1 MLAFILENY
10 KKDINILCSEFLPST
25 FYIKQLIFSI
35 DDGHITK
42 D

>member
-1 MLAFILENY
+1 MLAFILENH
-10 KKDINILCSEFLPST
+10 KKDINILCSVLLPST